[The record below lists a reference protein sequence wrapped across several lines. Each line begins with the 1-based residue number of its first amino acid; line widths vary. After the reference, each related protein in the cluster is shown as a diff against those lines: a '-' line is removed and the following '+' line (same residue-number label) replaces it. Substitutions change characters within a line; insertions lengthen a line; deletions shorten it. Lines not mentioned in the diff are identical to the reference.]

1 MFAAWIVGV
10 GAVGVQAAPLPSTIR
25 YTTSG
30 SIGEEG
36 RDGPGAIHF
45 VGKERAAFYDPA
57 SGGSLTLPVVGEP
70 EKWYFN
76 LGHFQISPST
86 TGAATEYH
94 QTPFTIDLRVEGV
107 DPVTLTG
114 TLDGWVDAS
123 GRAAFLA
130 EFGPTALMGSGTDAK
145 TVDLPLELRVGDLV
159 NTMTLFPTLL
169 PDWATEASPIDR
181 IALGGTITPSAV
193 PEPATWATWGLVGLV
208 ALAVRS
214 RRV

>member
-1 MFAAWIVGV
+1 MGSRTRTLFAAWIVGV
-10 GAVGVQAAPLPSTIR
+10 AAVGVQAAQLPSTIR

-70 EKWYFN
+70 ETWYFD
-76 LGHFQISPST
+76 LGHFHISPST

-94 QTPFTIDLRVEGV
+94 QTPFTIDLRVDRVEERFGMRQ
-107 DPVTLTG
+107 VTT
-114 TLDGWVDAS
+114 
-123 GRAAFLA
+123 R
-130 EFGPTALMGSGTDAK
+130 GTDAK
-145 TVDLPLELRVGDLV
+145 SVDLPLELRVGDLV
-159 NTMTLFPTLL
+159 NTMTPFPTML
-169 PDWATEASPIDR
+169 PERAPEATPIDR

-193 PEPATWATWGLVGLV
+193 PEPATWAAWGLVGLG
-208 ALAVRS
+208 ALAARLRRGRS
-214 RRV
+214 A